1 MRRGGGRKGGGGG
14 GGVEEW
20 LIVRRLRGKEGISPV
35 LALTG
40 RLTDSDCTVQVPSAL
55 ITSSLLPFS
64 PLGRHSVSDTLK
76 NLSELYRRQGKT
88 DTAQVLA
95 QFAVSSKKV
104 SQPNTALACTR

>member
-1 MRRGGGRKGGGGG
+1 M
-14 GGVEEW
+14 EEW
-20 LIVRRLRGKEGISPV
+20 LIVRRLRGKEGGISLV
-35 LALTG
+35 LAVMG

-55 ITSSLLPFS
+55 ITRSLLSFS

-104 SQPNTALACTR
+104 SQPNTAPACTR

>member
-1 MRRGGGRKGGGGG
+1 MRRGGGRKGGG

-20 LIVRRLRGKEGISPV
+20 LIVRRLRGKEGGISLV
-35 LALTG
+35 LAVTG

-55 ITSSLLPFS
+55 ITRSLLPFS

-104 SQPNTALACTR
+104 SQPNTAPACTR